1 MQSSKVVLGYALR
14 CILQAVFAVMKIELL
29 ANIPMLARLYVELL
43 RQHLYHIQLMGVG
56 YRATG

>member
-14 CILQAVFAVMKIELL
+14 CILQAVFAVVKIELL

-43 RQHLYHIQLMGVG
+43 RQHLYHI
-56 YRATG
+56 